1 MKAEVIFP
9 IIYLI
14 CLLFMIGPR
23 FLDSNSSLKQIL
35 SNLSIWAFIVILLS
49 LGYQAYNYY
58 LL

>member
-1 MKAEVIFP
+1 MKAEIIFP

-14 CLLFMIGPR
+14 CLLLMIGPR